1 MCGHKRVYLVT
12 TLFVYMGSIVLIA
25 YAVLLCCAVCAY
37 HKPMLSYEYRPLA
50 TVLTQLDEGTEVKDV
65 EVLRED
71 QNRINRFSSLNTQM
85 DHLEDDEKE
94 ASTSKEYLDDLI
106 MEMELMDEDEIV
118 KFKIGDAFVDIP
130 QSEAMERL
138 EKQQEDV
145 DAKLSK
151 SQDSMAK
158 IREEMEELKKHLYA
172 KFGNS
177 ISLER

>member
-1 MCGHKRVYLVT
+1 MR
-12 TLFVYMGSIVLIA
+12 M
-25 YAVLLCCAVCAY
+25 
-37 HKPMLSYEYRPLA
+37 
-50 TVLTQLDEGTEVKDV
+50 LDEGTEVTDV

-94 ASTSKEYLDDLI
+94 SSTSKEYLDDLI

-138 EKQQEDV
+138 EKQQQDV
-145 DAKLSK
+145 DAKLDKTQSRMSEIK
-151 SQDSMAK
+151 
-158 IREEMEELKKHLYA
+158 EEMEELKKHLYE

>member
-1 MCGHKRVYLVT
+1 MFHSL
-12 TLFVYMGSIVLIA
+12 
-25 YAVLLCCAVCAY
+25 
-37 HKPMLSYEYRPLA
+37 P
-50 TVLTQLDEGTEVKDV
+50 LTQLDEGTQVKDV

-94 ASTSKEYLDDLI
+94 SKVSKEYLDDLI

-138 EKQQEDV
+138 EKQQQQV
-145 DAKLSK
+145 DDKLEKCESRMEECR
-151 SQDSMAK
+151 D
-158 IREEMEELKKHLYA
+158 EMEDLKKDLYA

>member
-1 MCGHKRVYLVT
+1 MVPICQYHTNYT
-12 TLFVYMGSIVLIA
+12 QHNA
-25 YAVLLCCAVCAY
+25 YG
-37 HKPMLSYEYRPLA
+37 EYGRNVFHSLP
-50 TVLTQLDEGTEVKDV
+50 LTQLDEGTQVKDV

-94 ASTSKEYLDDLI
+94 SKVSKEYLDDLI

-138 EKQQEDV
+138 EKQQQQV
-145 DAKLSK
+145 DDKLEKCESRMEECR
-151 SQDSMAK
+151 D
-158 IREEMEELKKHLYA
+158 EMEDLKKDLYA